1 MRLSP
6 KDKRVINDFIDR
18 KSIGSHSRRLV
29 TDGHTLDIYGLGGKG
44 VAEWRELGG
53 GEGWKII
60 FRDLGRKDQEVIQRY
75 IRKTVSPR
83 WLESGESNP
92 SRDARRTTK
101 AKALAALERAWIQH
115 HRGGSAYAR
124 HGGERVH
131 NAMDKAMRAGA
142 TQADINR
149 VMDRAASRTEQQREQ
164 RYRKQLAR
172 RDPAYSGTSPAY
184 SGTSP
189 AYSGTSPAYRGT
201 SRSKS
206 PRADVLITRK
216 KYKRTNGVKVKK
228 TKYKVKS
235 RDLSRGTRD
244 PQPNINPVCPV
255 GTQVQSVILSQQFFN
270 QREAAS
276 WIRRNGFRLSKID
289 ESANFWRFRQQ
300 PPSQFEEGTFR
311 TIRLRPGVEAV
322 IGCPR

>member
-29 TDGHTLDIYGLGGKG
+29 TDGHTLDIYGLGGRG

-83 WLESGESNP
+83 WLESFEPYRSK
-92 SRDARRTTK
+92 RRV
-101 AKALAALERAWIQH
+101 E
-115 HRGGSAYAR
+115 
-124 HGGERVH
+124 
-131 NAMDKAMRAGA
+131 
-142 TQADINR
+142 
-149 VMDRAASRTEQQREQ
+149 
-164 RYRKQLAR
+164 
-172 RDPAYSGTSPAY
+172 RDPAYGGTSPAY
-184 SGTSP
+184 SGTS
-189 AYSGTSPAYRGT
+189 
-201 SRSKS
+201 RSKS
-206 PRADVLITRK
+206 PRSDVLITRK

-235 RDLSRGTRD
+235 RDSAG
-244 PQPNINPVCPV
+244 PVAPAARLVPRNAGCPV